1 MARMKRSS
9 NPTGLVELSHAQIQ
23 IELSEVGTTRTF
35 ALKQINLGK
44 TSLPADAFVVCVV
57 RAGRSAA
64 RYELGRLASWDQS
77 HHPLLDIDA
86 SEVPKFRVLIRDP
99 GSPKLLASAEN
110 IRLRDPGQSES
121 LIPIDVVDLGQL
133 AWRYRE
139 DDEDGA
145 PTLQVNK
152 LLYPSAAAAEQDAQ
166 FICLVLPDALR
177 RVCWAIIDSPD
188 GLKDPGN
195 WRSQWTSWLSG
206 RGAVLPPP
214 LKPNK
219 QAADSWVEGVV
230 EKFCSTHNFCSKL
243 LAQREVEGGK

>member
-9 NPTGLVELSHAQIQ
+9 NPTGLIELSHAQVQ
-23 IELSEVGTTRTF
+23 IELSETGTTRTF
-35 ALKQINLGK
+35 ALKSINLGK
-44 TSLPADAFVVCVV
+44 AALPDDAIVVCVV
-57 RAGRSAA
+57 RAGRSAV
-64 RYELGRLASWDQS
+64 RYELGRLASWDTS
-77 HHPLLDIDA
+77 PRALLDIDA
-86 SEVPKFRVLIRDP
+86 SEAPKFRVLIRDP
-99 GSPKLLASAEN
+99 SSSKLLASAEN

-166 FICLVLPDALR
+166 FISLVLPDAVR
-177 RVCWAIIDSPD
+177 RVCRAIVDSPEKLD
-188 GLKDPGN
+188 EPSD
-195 WRSQWTSWLSG
+195 WRSQWVQWLSG
-206 RGAVLPPP
+206 LGATLPPP
-214 LKPNK
+214 SKLNE

-230 EKFCSTHNFCSKL
+230 ERFCNTHNFCSRL
-243 LAQREVEGGK
+243 LAQREVDGGK